1 MSTETSIGKTFSF
14 PTRLLTGSGSTKQF
28 STSRAA
34 LSTRLQVPSVVKNLG
49 HDVLARS
56 ARTPVLSAMSAL
68 NASAQ
73 RGQDDMRGSAGRAR
87 IEAHYPV
94 KHSADELE
102 LARSWRAALATGF
115 QASGTG
121 GAPVPRARNRQN
133 SCDSHLCGAIRRTAI
148 RPCQLPSASSR
159 HLTRLL

>member
-1 MSTETSIGKTFSF
+1 MLLGPSSERAVVRGCGGRCLVFQPRKMSTETSIGKTFSF
-14 PTRLLTGSGSTKQF
+14 PTRLLTRSGSTKQF

-49 HDVLARS
+49 HDIIVRS
-56 ARTPVLSAMSAL
+56 TRTAALSMTSAL
-68 NASAQ
+68 HASHQ
-73 RGQDDMRGSAGRAR
+73 RGEDDMRCFAGRAR
-87 IEAHYPV
+87 IETHYPA

-121 GAPVPRARNRQN
+121 GAPVPRACNR
-133 SCDSHLCGAIRRTAI
+133 
-148 RPCQLPSASSR
+148 
-159 HLTRLL
+159 